1 MTLFK
6 VPKAMM
12 TFGKIT
18 SRLLC
23 QVATNMIA
31 NVLVVTI
38 NIANITST
46 LIYQESTAS
55 SAMSTIQTQLHL

>member
-18 SRLLC
+18 SQLLC